1 MTNKLYKDILN
12 FLLKERKENSREF
25 YLTDKQKVLYRENK
39 KGRLY
44 IILGI
49 ENILYEYNSEEFMKY
64 NKKVFKIVKKKKG
77 LRNDK

>member
-49 ENILYEYNSEEFMKY
+49 ENILYEHNSEEFMKY